1 MVPDQTSIGC
11 QFAAPV
17 PRSSVVVA
25 ATSDMNSGN
34 KGGAGSAAFLVQPLF
49 DLKFLMRACSNLCRN
64 FRSAALVVIDDR
76 SRLPG
81 RFFGRFTTS
90 ATSGLARAL

>member
-1 MVPDQTSIGC
+1 MVPDQTN
-11 QFAAPV
+11 
-17 PRSSVVVA
+17 
-25 ATSDMNSGN
+25 T
-34 KGGAGSAAFLVQPLF
+34 AFGIAE
-49 DLKFLMRACSNLCRN
+49 RI
-64 FRSAALVVIDDR
+64 VIDDR